1 MNLDINRK
9 LQAAEITQAIEDIG
23 AGEVA
28 VSCFWNLLVRVLAD
42 PQLADQKRLF
52 LLSLEAAVEARNGFG
67 KGVVTINEMLDGYTQ
82 LVDAM
87 VRLRRTYPTL
97 RVATGPQSQLSLL
110 ILIQQFD
117 QCLRWKHRREC

>member
-9 LQAAEITQAIEDIG
+9 LQAAEITQAIEDLG

-28 VSCFWNLLVRVLAD
+28 VYCFWNLLVRVLAD
-42 PQLADQKRLF
+42 PRLVGHKRLF

-67 KGVVTINEMLDGYTQ
+67 KGVVTVSEMLDGYTQ

-87 VRLRRTYPTL
+87 VRLRRAFPTL
-97 RVATGPQSQLSLL
+97 RVSAAPQSLL
-110 ILIQQFD
+110 TLVQQFEH
-117 QCLRWKHRREC
+117 CLQWKHRREC